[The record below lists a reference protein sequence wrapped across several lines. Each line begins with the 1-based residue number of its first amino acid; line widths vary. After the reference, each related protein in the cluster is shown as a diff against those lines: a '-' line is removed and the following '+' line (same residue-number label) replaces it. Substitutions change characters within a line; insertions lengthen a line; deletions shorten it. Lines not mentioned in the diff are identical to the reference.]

1 MGFMEKAAA
10 KIATKYGTVTRG
22 RHNGCKIALG
32 NPPDKKVT
40 TSHSFSQIIF
50 VEGSEEKGRYDIIED
65 LVGMSILSQ
74 DDRCF
79 QFLLMFKDE
88 QTCEFNLDIRQEDK
102 PVAGLLK
109 SFLGQKNTVN
119 ATAEEKLELQYRGV
133 KVFVQNAG
141 IRMMPKDLRMFKA
154 YFDNLGI
161 LDSLTSDILDILL
174 ENAPAD
180 EEE

>member
-40 TSHSFSQIIF
+40 TSYSFSQIIF
-50 VEGSEEKGRYDIIED
+50 VEGSDEKGRYNILED
-65 LVGMSILSQ
+65 LIGMSVLSH
-74 DDRCF
+74 DDKCF
-79 QFLLMFKDE
+79 QFLMMFKDE

-102 PVAGLLK
+102 PMAGLLK
-109 SFLGQKNTVN
+109 GFLGQKTTAN
-119 ATAEEKLELQYRGV
+119 ATPEEKLEMQYRGV
-133 KVFVQNAG
+133 KVFIQNVG

-154 YFDNLGI
+154 YFENLGI
-161 LDSLTSDILDILL
+161 LDDLTGDILDILL
-174 ENAPAD
+174 KNAPAD
-180 EEE
+180 EE